1 MLQRIN
7 RQLTQQVRGY
17 TDWVMTPADGCQI
30 LLLPQTPPMSVMK
43 MGSSNNVE
51 QNLFSLLLIVLYG
64 FKSCPNCRLIV
75 GISSIKQQF
84 FQLVISIQIKN
95 NKPPDWN
102 S

>member
-43 MGSSNNVE
+43 MGSSNNLE
-51 QNLFSLLLIVLYG
+51 QN
-64 FKSCPNCRLIV
+64 
-75 GISSIKQQF
+75 
-84 FQLVISIQIKN
+84 
-95 NKPPDWN
+95 
-102 S
+102 